1 MKAYL
6 IPAETVEFSEEI
18 KKSRFI
24 TFIAHTEG
32 IDAAKAYIQSIKEQF
47 PDARH
52 HCWAFVAGGPDDSQ
66 QLGFS
71 DDGEPTGTAGKPILA
86 PLLGSGMGEVTAVV
100 VRYFGGIKLGTGGL
114 VRAYGSGVQQA
125 LKLLPTKTKVPQLR
139 FSVACEYSLVS
150 LLEQVVEQYHGQV
163 LSSEYTDKVT
173 FILSLPAMHS
183 GEVEVKLRDISRGS
197 MQLIPLDKNE

>member
-1 MKAYL
+1 MKSYL

-52 HCWAFVAGGPDDSQ
+52 HCWAFVAGRPDDSQ

-71 DDGEPTGTAGKPILA
+71 DDGEPIGTAGKPILA

-150 LLEQVVEQYHGQV
+150 LLEQVVEQYQGQV

-173 FILSLPAMHS
+173 FILSLPAVHS

>member
-18 KKSRFI
+18 RKSRFI

-52 HCWAFVAGGPDDSQ
+52 HCWAFVAGRPDDSQ

-173 FILSLPAMHS
+173 FILSLPAVDS